1 MEKIK
6 GSANTETFVMDKP
19 GEGGA
24 CHEYTISSVKKDD
37 HGLPLEST
45 RIKFQKGSI
54 AEVGVNGCKMEDVM
68 DILMHRLEG
77 FQSGEFACQE
87 NGLALS
93 YIKMAKQAL
102 ERRTNNR
109 QLRGVEG
116 KRKA

>member
-1 MEKIK
+1 MEKINQNE
-6 GSANTETFVMDKP
+6 SIEIYAMDEP

-24 CHEYTISSVKKDD
+24 CHQYNIDAVDKFGNLLNVGNIE
-37 HGLPLEST
+37 
-45 RIKFQKGSI
+45 FQKGPI
-54 AEVGVNGCKMEDVM
+54 AEVGVTGCQMEDVM

-77 FQSGEFACQE
+77 FQSGDFPCQE

-102 ERRTNNR
+102 ERRTKDR

-116 KRKA
+116 KRES